1 MKRILALLFIMAF
14 IGSALAISPNEATAF
29 VSTTNNY
36 LLDGETARTLQPTV
50 MVSYK
55 GSDYWIVTGVS
66 GDATSIYLPINN
78 DKKELANG
86 AIEVRELIKTSII
99 LSRTYSL
106 KSQYSVGDWPFS
118 HPIKTSFYDLENA
131 FNNLSPSITSIETA
145 LATIDDADAL
155 ELKAANVKNL
165 LEEISDQS
173 KDVADSIFDGIEFE
187 KEYFTNPDTNTTVL
201 YESRFE
207 DYFASIDDYKT
218 KYNELKAKI
227 DVLKQEIAA
236 FEGIENNQKE
246 FYIKVLQMPAE
257 AAVLNSLFTRT
268 EQTKTLVEEIF
279 NSSKNIENLVL
290 NLETRVSRN
299 EAWQILY
306 ASDDEIATI
315 NSSFNS
321 LSEAAK
327 AILAEDNVD
336 YWKDQ
341 DSVDALKINWSQ
353 AKTKYNNAI
362 YEKAISFG
370 RDARKN
376 AKAILRAGAGEA
388 VDNSGELITQ
398 IIIVLVVV
406 LVAVFVIEKFI
417 LHKKNKD
424 KMEFEDDE
432 NEEEY

>member
-1 MKRILALLFIMAF
+1 MKKILALLMVLLF
-14 IGSALAISPNEATAF
+14 IGSTLAISPNEATSF

-36 LLDGETARTLQPTV
+36 LLDGENARVLQPTV

-78 DKKELANG
+78 DKKELANK

-131 FNNLSPSITSIETA
+131 FNNLSPSVTSISTA
-145 LATIDDADAL
+145 LATIDGADAL
-155 ELKAANVKNL
+155 ELKATQVKNL
-165 LEEISDQS
+165 LEEIRVES
-173 KDVADSIFDGIEFE
+173 KNVADSISDGIEFE
-187 KEYFTNPDTNTTVL
+187 KNYFTNPDTNATML
-201 YESRFE
+201 YETRFD
-207 DYFASIDDYKT
+207 DYFEGIDNYKV
-218 KYNELKAKI
+218 KYNELKSKI
-227 DVLKQEIAA
+227 DVLKQDIAA

-246 FYIKVLQMPAE
+246 FYIKVLQMPPE
-257 AAVLNSLFTRT
+257 TITLNSLFTRT
-268 EQTKTLVEEIF
+268 EQTKTLIEEIF

-290 NLETRVSRN
+290 NLGTRISRN

-315 NSSFNS
+315 NSNFNS
-321 LSEAAK
+321 LSDAAE
-327 AILAEDNVD
+327 AILKEDNVD

-341 DSVDALKINWSQ
+341 DSVDALKINWNQ
-353 AKTKYNNAI
+353 AKTKYNNSI

-370 RDARKN
+370 TDAKKN
-376 AKAILRAGAGEA
+376 AKAILRAGAQEPV
-388 VDNSGELITQ
+388 VDSGELITQ

-406 LVAVFVIEKFI
+406 LIAIFVIEKFI

-424 KMEFEDDE
+424 QMEFEDDE
-432 NEEEY
+432 NEEDY